1 VAKAKA
7 DALDVSE
14 IGLDTSLESLMTT
27 FQALAQGVES
37 QLAAEN
43 EEGLAVARGESAK
56 ALEAIITEETARRD
70 QLVELMAAVEERE
83 QRIRKTVA
91 GAEKIARHYAAFVN
105 GLKYSVS
112 LYMTEKG
119 ISEINGKFHRF
130 KLMGQPDQL
139 QLDEN
144 AIPMEYRKF
153 PLEHRMAEML
163 REARASILTMLKSTA
178 SEFQNRPEAY
188 PVVEKIDAILKEVPA
203 EASLGT
209 PDKEKITAAIQA
221 KRDVPGAALL
231 TGRRRLDIK

>member
-1 VAKAKA
+1 MAKAKA
-7 DALDVSE
+7 DALDLAE
-14 IGLDTSLESLMTT
+14 IGTDLSLETLMDT

-43 EEGLAVARGESAK
+43 EESLANARGESAK
-56 ALEAIITEETARRD
+56 ALEDLITTETARRD
-70 QLVELMAAVEERE
+70 QLVELIAAVEERE
-83 QRIRKTVA
+83 ARIRKTVA

-105 GLKYSVS
+105 GLKYSVN

-130 KLMGQPDQL
+130 KLMGQPDAL

-153 PLEHRMAEML
+153 PLEHRLAETL
-163 REARASILTMLKSTA
+163 RTARASILTMLKSTA

-188 PVVEKIDAILKEVPA
+188 PVVEQIDRILAEVPA
-203 EASLGT
+203 EVSLGT
-209 PDKEKITAAIQA
+209 PDKDKIEATLRA

-231 TGRRRLDIK
+231 TGRKRLDIK